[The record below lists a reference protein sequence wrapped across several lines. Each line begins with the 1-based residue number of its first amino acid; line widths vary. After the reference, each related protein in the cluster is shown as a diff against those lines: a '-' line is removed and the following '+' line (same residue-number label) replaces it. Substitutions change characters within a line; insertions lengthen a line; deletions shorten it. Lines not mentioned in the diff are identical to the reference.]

1 MEEQRIKELVQRMK
15 QGEQAAYEEVY
26 RETYRS
32 VYFICLGFMK
42 HEENA
47 KDAMQDTYMTAFSKL
62 EQLKEEEKFQAW
74 LKQIAVNRCKRLL
87 EHTSPELLETEDLE
101 NLKKEEN
108 ENFLPEEYITNK
120 AKRKIVMD
128 IMRKKLSDIQYQTV
142 ILFYFNGLEIE
153 EIADLMECP
162 PGTVKSRL
170 SVARNKIKEGV
181 LEYEKESKD
190 KLYSFVG
197 IPFLTSLLAAE
208 ASGMEVPDIWG
219 GLVISLEQIK
229 KENIDLERK
238 NSFDRKREESKI
250 VDAKSDSAIQDSSK
264 VKGDSKMSNKIKA
277 GAGAVKSKIIIGAIA
292 AVVLIGTGIGIAV
305 GVSKGNESIETPD
318 NGTVNVEDNQTDDTN
333 GGSGENVQNENNG
346 EELDVQEEMVLH
358 QAFDEQ
364 IRWMTSHNFSSG
376 QLENAPEGVVL
387 FPNGEKPLTLPVSF
401 DSFSI
406 PAEKSGT
413 ILEPGKSMNVKVDE
427 YEHFLLNVRN
437 MSNAEMTVDECL
449 ANGWASITIDGY
461 GHPSGDEYF
470 AEMFGYSEELSDT
483 NAYLDMMIET
493 YGSPSYVDVFM
504 TSASVSEG
512 LDNAYENVVNGN
524 TNIYIGADVAQ
535 YLESAAVYEPAKY
548 EVLTLA
554 WEFDEY
560 VISLTIYDSS
570 TKKDT
575 GEIYP
580 YINGATYH
588 TYFTREGWDYV
599 LAGDYTYGENVID
612 QIYPEGMV
620 LPAK

>member
-15 QGEQAAYEEVY
+15 QGEQFAFEEVY

-32 VYFICLGFMK
+32 LYFICLGFMK

-62 EQLKEEEKFQAW
+62 EQLKEEEKFVAW

-87 EHTSPELLETEDLE
+87 EQAGPELMEAEDLE

-153 EIADLMECP
+153 EIADMMECP

-190 KLYSFVG
+190 KLYSFIG

-208 ASGMEVPDIWG
+208 ASGMDVPDVWD
-219 GLVISLEQIK
+219 GLVISLEQLK
-229 KENIDLERK
+229 KENMDLESK
-238 NSFDRKREESKI
+238 NNFDRKKEESKA
-250 VDAKSDSAIQDSSK
+250 VDVEPDSVMRDSSFRG
-264 VKGDSKMSNKIKA
+264 KGDSKMSNKIKA
-277 GAGAVKSKIIIGAIA
+277 GTGAAKGKIIIGAIA
-292 AVVLIGTGIGIAV
+292 VVALIGIGIGVAV
-305 GVSKGNESIETPD
+305 GVSKGNEGIETPG
-318 NGTVNVEDNQTDDTN
+318 NGTVSVEDNQTNDTN
-333 GGSGENVQNENNG
+333 GGSGENVQNENG
-346 EELDVQEEMVLH
+346 EGLDVQEEIVLH

-364 IRWMTSHNFSSG
+364 NRWMTSHNFSDG
-376 QLENAPEGVVL
+376 QLDSAPEGVVL
-387 FPNGEKPLTLPVSF
+387 FPNSEKPLTLPISF
-401 DSFSI
+401 DTFSV

-413 ILEPGKSMNVKVDE
+413 ILEPGKSTNVSVE
-427 YEHFLLNVRN
+427 EFEHFILNVRN
-437 MSNAEMTVDECL
+437 MSDSEMTVDECL
-449 ANGWASITIDGY
+449 ANGWASITADGY

-493 YGSPSYVDVFM
+493 YGSPSYVDIFM
-504 TSASVSEG
+504 TSDSVTEG
-512 LDNAYENVVNGN
+512 LNNAYENVVNGN

-599 LAGDYTYGENVID
+599 LAGDYTYGENVIE

-620 LPAK
+620 LPEK